1 MLHPSY
7 GDMIEALNT
16 DVQEGE
22 APIVN
27 SRYSVVLAT
36 AKRARQIISGAQPRV
51 ECAVNKPLS
60 IAVQEIY
67 HGKVKIVNDEEE
79 TAATPKK

>member
-36 AKRARQIISGAQPRV
+36 AKRARQLIDGAQPRV
-51 ECAVNKPLS
+51 ECEVNKPLS

-67 HGKVKIVNDEEE
+67 HEKVKIVNDEED
-79 TAATPKK
+79 AQPVQK